1 MFAARGT
8 TGEGGDAPD
17 HQEEPL
23 GLSWAPPRLRPL
35 FLLKGFPWE
44 RIHDNVKNSWCA
56 GDPHVP
62 VPAVKSLC
70 PGPSALGLRLSEVTV
85 TATGSESE

>member
-62 VPAVKSLC
+62 VPAVKRPSLFAQR
-70 PGPSALGLRLSEVTV
+70 PLLSVSGSAKSL
-85 TATGSESE
+85 